1 MKHTQ
6 TKLPHIYRKNTA
18 QNSDFFHSFLL
29 HIAAVLFQ
37 RQIDQ
42 RKILYVVC
50 IYIYGILYVI
60 NVVCVFFSFFS
71 YRFEVYLRYV
81 SCFALSCTHIKYT
94 IHQALTTQVR
104 RSRSKLSLLVLLLLL
119 LLLYLVYYWQ
129 MFCLLSLFC
138 FCCCYY

>member
-60 NVVCVFFSFFS
+60 NVVCVFFHSFHIDLK
-71 YRFEVYLRYV
+71 YIYAMCRVLRSLV
-81 SCFALSCTHIKYT
+81 HI
-94 IHQALTTQVR
+94 
-104 RSRSKLSLLVLLLLL
+104 
-119 LLLYLVYYWQ
+119 
-129 MFCLLSLFC
+129 
-138 FCCCYY
+138 